1 MIRDDQQ
8 MNREVIGGYLVE
20 ATRLRQDD
28 LSSVDCP
35 VIEKDLKLVCQESA
49 MVVRFLPPH
58 SRALSDLQ
66 RMTLLLGT
74 PRNTP
79 LG

>member
-1 MIRDDQQ
+1 MIRDEQRSDW
-8 MNREVIGGYLVE
+8 RLFGGTK
-20 ATRLRQDD
+20 TRLRQDD
-28 LSSVDCP
+28 LSSVDRP

-66 RMTLLLGT
+66 RMTLLLRT